1 MMKLLKLFWE
11 IDKTYC
17 VMITIFMLLTIWSVV
32 KKDMT
37 FYNFNIIF
45 LYMSFNELRYKYDN
59 RK

>member
-1 MMKLLKLFWE
+1 MKLLKLFWE
-11 IDKTYC
+11 IDKIYC
-17 VMITIFMLLTIWSVV
+17 VMILIFMLLAIWSVV

-59 RK
+59 KK